1 MTKVLTI
8 IILLTASQAFSQT
21 KLSDGS
27 WEDKDLS
34 FEIIQEEIKQKG
46 YLELCIQKNGFCIEN
61 LTIGFSIIILDNASK
76 EIWSSLWTGKNM
88 RIKFEKSFLEA
99 EKIIVEAGASFVIN
113 NLTGTRI
120 KTGKRLRIEKLL
132 K

>member
-1 MTKVLTI
+1 MTKILTI
-8 IILLTASQAFSQT
+8 IILITATQAFSQT

-27 WEDKDLS
+27 WEDKNLS
-34 FEIIQEEIKQKG
+34 FAIIQEEVKQNG
-46 YLELCIQKNGFCIEN
+46 YLELCIEKNGSCVEN
-61 LTIGFSIIILDNASK
+61 LTIGFTIIILDSAGK
-76 EIWSSLWTGKNM
+76 EIWNSLWTGKNM

-99 EKIIVEAGASFVIN
+99 EKIIVEAGAPFVIN

-120 KTGKRLRIEKLL
+120 KTGNRLKIEKLL

>member
-1 MTKVLTI
+1 MTKILTI
-8 IILLTASQAFSQT
+8 IILITATQAFSQT

-27 WEDKDLS
+27 WEDKNLI
-34 FEIIQEEIKQKG
+34 FAIIQEEVKQNG
-46 YLELCIQKNGFCIEN
+46 YLELCIEN
-61 LTIGFSIIILDNASK
+61 LTIGFTIILLDKAGK

-99 EKIIVEAGASFVIN
+99 EKIIVEAGAPFVIN

-120 KTGKRLRIEKLL
+120 KTGNRLKIEKLL

>member
-1 MTKVLTI
+1 MTKVLTV
-8 IILLTASQAFSQT
+8 IILFTATQAFSQT

-34 FEIIQEEIKQKG
+34 FAIMQEEIKQKG
-46 YLELCIQKNGFCIEN
+46 YLELCIQKNGMCIDN
-61 LTIGFSIIILDNASK
+61 LTIGFTIIILDGAGK

-88 RIKFEKSFLEA
+88 RIKFERSFLEA
-99 EKIIVEAGASFVIN
+99 EKIIVEAGAPFVIN

-120 KTGKRLRIEKLL
+120 KTGNRLKIEKLL

>member
-8 IILLTASQAFSQT
+8 IILLTATQAFSQT

-61 LTIGFSIIILDNASK
+61 LTIGFTIIILDGAGK

-99 EKIIVEAGASFVIN
+99 EKIIVEAGAPFVIN

>member
-1 MTKVLTI
+1 MTKVLTV
-8 IILLTASQAFSQT
+8 IILFTATQAFSQT

-34 FEIIQEEIKQKG
+34 FAIMQEEIKQKG
-46 YLELCIQKNGFCIEN
+46 YLELCIQKNGMFIDN
-61 LTIGFSIIILDNASK
+61 LTIGFTIIILDSAGK

-88 RIKFEKSFLEA
+88 RIKFEKNFLGA
-99 EKIIVEAGASFVIN
+99 EKVIVEAGAPFVIN

>member
-61 LTIGFSIIILDNASK
+61 LTIGFSIIILDMPVK
-76 EIWSSLWTGKNM
+76 
-88 RIKFEKSFLEA
+88 KFGVHCGQ
-99 EKIIVEAGASFVIN
+99 EKI
-113 NLTGTRI
+113 
-120 KTGKRLRIEKLL
+120 
-132 K
+132 

>member
-8 IILLTASQAFSQT
+8 IILFTATQAFSQT

-34 FEIIQEEIKQKG
+34 FAIMQEEIKQKG
-46 YLELCIQKNGFCIEN
+46 YLELCIQKNGMCIDN
-61 LTIGFSIIILDNASK
+61 LTIGFTIIILDSAGK

-88 RIKFEKSFLEA
+88 RIKFEKNFLGA
-99 EKIIVEAGASFVIN
+99 EKVIVEAGAPFVIN

>member
-1 MTKVLTI
+1 MTKILTI
-8 IILLTASQAFSQT
+8 LILITTTQAFSQT

-27 WEDKDLS
+27 WEDKNLS

-46 YLELCIQKNGFCIEN
+46 YLELCIQKNGICIEN
-61 LTIGFSIIILDNASK
+61 LTIGFTIIILDNAGK
-76 EIWSSLWTGKNM
+76 EISSSLWTGKNM
-88 RIKFEKSFLEA
+88 KIKFEKSFLEA
-99 EKIIVEAGASFVIN
+99 EKIIVEAGAPFVIN

-120 KTGKRLRIEKLL
+120 KTGNRLKIEKIL

>member
-1 MTKVLTI
+1 MKKILTI
-8 IILLTASQAFSQT
+8 IILITATQVFSQT

-27 WEDKDLS
+27 WEDKNLS
-34 FEIIQEEIKQKG
+34 FAIIQEEIKQKG
-46 YLELCIQKNGFCIEN
+46 YLELCIQKNAICIEN
-61 LTIGFSIIILDNASK
+61 LTIGFTIILLDKAGK

-99 EKIIVEAGASFVIN
+99 EKIIVEAGAPFVIN

>member
-1 MTKVLTI
+1 MTKVLTV
-8 IILLTASQAFSQT
+8 IILLNATQAFSQT

-34 FEIIQEEIKQKG
+34 FAIMQEEIKQKG
-46 YLELCIQKNGFCIEN
+46 YLELCIQKNGMCIDN
-61 LTIGFSIIILDNASK
+61 LTIGFTIIILDSAGK

-88 RIKFEKSFLEA
+88 RIKFEKNFLGA
-99 EKIIVEAGASFVIN
+99 EKVIVEAGAPFVIN

>member
-8 IILLTASQAFSQT
+8 IILLTATQAFSQT

-99 EKIIVEAGASFVIN
+99 EKIIVEAGAPFVIN

>member
-1 MTKVLTI
+1 MTKVLTV
-8 IILLTASQAFSQT
+8 IILFTATQAFSQT

-34 FEIIQEEIKQKG
+34 FAIMQEEIKQKG
-46 YLELCIQKNGFCIEN
+46 YLELCIQKNGMCIDN
-61 LTIGFSIIILDNASK
+61 LTIGFTIIILDSAGK

-99 EKIIVEAGASFVIN
+99 EKIIVEAGAPFVIN

-120 KTGKRLRIEKLL
+120 KTGNRLKIEKLL

>member
-1 MTKVLTI
+1 MTKILTI
-8 IILLTASQAFSQT
+8 IILITATQAFSQT

-27 WEDKDLS
+27 WEDKNLS
-34 FEIIQEEIKQKG
+34 FAITQEEIKQKG
-46 YLELCIQKNGFCIEN
+46 YLELCIQKNAICIEN
-61 LTIGFSIIILDNASK
+61 LTIGFTIILLDKAGK

-99 EKIIVEAGASFVIN
+99 EKIIVEAGAPFVIN

-120 KTGKRLRIEKLL
+120 KTGNRLKIEKLL

>member
-8 IILLTASQAFSQT
+8 IILLTATQAFSQT

-88 RIKFEKSFLEA
+88 RIKFEKNFLEA
-99 EKIIVEAGASFVIN
+99 EKIIVEAGAPFVIN

>member
-99 EKIIVEAGASFVIN
+99 EKIIVEAGAPFVIN

-120 KTGKRLRIEKLL
+120 KTGNRLKIEKLL
-132 K
+132 N